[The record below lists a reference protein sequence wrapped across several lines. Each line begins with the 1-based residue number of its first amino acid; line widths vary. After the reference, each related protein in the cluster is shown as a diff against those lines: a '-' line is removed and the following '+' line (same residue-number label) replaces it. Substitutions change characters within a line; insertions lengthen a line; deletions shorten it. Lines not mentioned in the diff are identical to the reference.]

1 MFGQGVNILYLNLLM
16 DYIDNNHFG
25 KIKIYENE
33 YRFNNYN
40 KNDSIISNP
49 DLKTNKKGE
58 VIISSSYKIIDD
70 YSLCVVFELSNYNIS
85 YLKVK
90 YEGKYENNKLKVNA
104 YIYIYIIR
112 FGLSYSNNYNS
123 YMYN

>member
-25 KIKIYENE
+25 NIKIYENE

-90 YEGKYENNKLKVNA
+90 YEGKYENNKLKGNA
-104 YIYIYIIR
+104 YIYH
-112 FGLSYSNNYNS
+112 
-123 YMYN
+123 